1 MTEPGSP
8 SIQNVI
14 AMTNLNT
21 PSTAAFVPSLIVSVI
36 EFIMIFVWLEM
47 RSRTFTRKGFFFDDK
62 RLKYQ
67 LSEEEMK
74 TFQPQLEDIV
84 GYVEKISEV
93 DVEGVPPMMHGR
105 EIVNAFRE
113 DEVRPSL
120 ETEVALANAPARVGD
135 EFLLPKIVEGA
146 ES

>member
-1 MTEPGSP
+1 MKIDVGYVAELARLELS
-8 SIQNVI
+8 
-14 AMTNLNT
+14 
-21 PSTAAFVPSLIVSVI
+21 
-36 EFIMIFVWLEM
+36 EDEM
-47 RSRTFTRKGFFFDDK
+47 R
-62 RLKYQ
+62 
-67 LSEEEMK
+67 

-135 EFLLPKIVEGA
+135 EFLLPQLVEGA
-146 ES
+146 ESCDGTL